1 MAKKWENNPRV
12 EDTRKARKA
21 TLEKKK
27 KLKNKFVPQVTQ
39 LQIPT
44 GVKGIQ

>member
-1 MAKKWENNPRV
+1 MVMAKKWENNPRV

-27 KLKNKFVPQVTQ
+27 KT
-39 LQIPT
+39 
-44 GVKGIQ
+44 